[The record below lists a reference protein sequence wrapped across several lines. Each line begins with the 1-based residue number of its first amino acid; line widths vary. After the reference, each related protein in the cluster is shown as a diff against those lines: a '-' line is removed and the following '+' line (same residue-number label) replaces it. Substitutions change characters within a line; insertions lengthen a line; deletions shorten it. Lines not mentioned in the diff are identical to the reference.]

1 MRLTIPQSTLS
12 DYKNSIVKSVA
23 VIARAGEAAFVR
35 FADKHAI
42 TFALAA
48 YTIVFIWFGGVKL
61 VPTLETPVYTPVG
74 IFVEGL
80 GLPVFLEFVGIPYNL
95 KAILMFIGAYEVFL
109 GILFA
114 TRRLRW
120 AIPVFFVHQGT
131 ALLSLLVAPQ
141 AFFAPPYFQVGG
153 LTIPWMQG
161 AFSAYVLKNLI
172 FIGGFLLLVSKVY
185 EDRT

>member
-1 MRLTIPQSTLS
+1 MRLTIPQSALS
-12 DYKNSIVKSVA
+12 DYKNSIIGALVVT
-23 VIARAGEAAFVR
+23 VRVGEAAFVR
-35 FADKHAI
+35 FADKHAVTLAI
-42 TFALAA
+42 AA
-48 YTIVFIWFGGVKL
+48 YAIVFIWFGGVKL

-80 GLPVFLEFVGIPYNL
+80 GLPVFLEFVGLPYNL

-114 TRRLRW
+114 TRRIRW
-120 AIPVFFVHQGT
+120 TIPVFFIHQGT
-131 ALLSLLVAPQ
+131 ALLSLFVAPQ
-141 AFFAPPYFQVGG
+141 AFFAPPYLQVGS

-161 AFSAYVLKNLI
+161 TFSAYVLKNLI

>member
-1 MRLTIPQSTLS
+1 MRRTIPQSALT
-12 DYKNSIVKSVA
+12 DYKNSITEPLTVT
-23 VIARAGEAAFVR
+23 ARAGEAAIVR
-35 FADKHAI
+35 FADKHAV
-42 TFALAA
+42 TLAFAA
-48 YTIVFIWFGGVKL
+48 YAIVFIWFGGVKL

-95 KAILMFIGAYEVFL
+95 KAVLMFIGAYEVFL

-114 TRRLRW
+114 TRRIRW

-131 ALLSLLVAPQ
+131 AFLSLIVAPQ
-141 AFFAPPYFQVGG
+141 AFFGPPFLQIGG
-153 LTIPWMQG
+153 LSIPWMQG

-185 EDRT
+185 EE